1 MIKMKK
7 TKKKIQSEETR
18 ERILQVSTRFLISRS
33 YHGTTISSIAKE
45 VGLTKGA
52 IYHHFKSKEDL
63 VLELVKSVKQTWFK
77 FVGRKVLLE
86 GNSVV
91 RLETLLSV
99 HSQFL
104 RKDPTMCMVL
114 SSLLSEMEILD
125 HAIIDEI
132 KGIYSEMLT
141 FIRKIIERGQTSSE
155 LQKDL
160 DAENTAFT
168 IVGILRW
175 MGCSP
180 LFKLLDFKQDNLVEN
195 TIKMLI
201 NSMKK

>member
-1 MIKMKK
+1 MKK
-7 TKKKIQSEETR
+7 NKKQIQSEETR
-18 ERILQVSTRFLISRS
+18 EKILQVSTRFLISRS
-33 YHGTTISSIAKE
+33 YHGTTISAIAKE
-45 VGLTKGA
+45 AGLTKGA

-63 VLELVKSVKQTWFK
+63 VLEIVKSVKQTWFK

-86 GNSVV
+86 GNSVN

-104 RKDPTMCMVL
+104 KNDPTMCLVL

-125 HAIIDEI
+125 HAILDEI
-132 KGIYSEMLT
+132 KGIYSEMLS
-141 FIRKIIERGQTSSE
+141 FIRKIIEKGQKNSE

-180 LFKLLDFKQDNLVEN
+180 LFKLLNFKQDNLAEN
-195 TIKMLI
+195 TINMLI
-201 NSMKK
+201 KSIRK